1 MQFDLF
7 QFIDNLFQKKE
18 LINSKVPYKET
29 FMTIKFLSLYPGTF
43 ITAVEAN
50 RLSAKIPYWATN
62 MFLFNNV
69 EKQRAPRFSYPKKEV
84 KGKAWPAE
92 AVQKITR
99 RYCCSTEHAAQILS
113 IMERNNPNVLESLG
127 IGKQGTE
134 RKKKGK
140 SK

>member
-18 LINSKVPYKET
+18 LIDSKVPYKET
-29 FMTIKFLSLYPGTF
+29 YMTIKFLSLYPGTF
-43 ITAVEAN
+43 MTAAEAN
-50 RLSAKIPYWATN
+50 LLSAKIPYWATN
-62 MFLFNNV
+62 MFLFNTV
-69 EKQRAPRFSYPKKEV
+69 AKQRAPRMAYPKKEN
-84 KGKAWPAE
+84 KGKVWPTE
-92 AVQKITR
+92 AIQKVTR
-99 RYCCSTEHAAQILS
+99 RYCCSTEHATQILS
-113 IMERNNPNVLESLG
+113 IMERRNPNVLESLG